1 MTHGVIHLTKG
12 FTVWFTGLSG
22 SGKTTIS
29 HLVEKE
35 LRARGYKVQVL
46 DGDLVRENLSKG
58 LGFSQEDRNTNIRRI
73 GFVCELLTRN
83 DVVAIA
89 AAISPY
95 RAVRDENRAR
105 IGRFVEVYCK
115 CPIEILSQRDVKGL
129 YKQARAGEIKNFTG
143 VDDPYEPPLNPE
155 VVIESDRETPEQSA
169 AKVIAKLKQ
178 LGYIR
183 KRGSKGRHVIASARR
198 ARSNHPSQ
206 PSPC

>member
-1 MTHGVIHLTKG
+1 MTKG